1 MDTIK
6 QLFSNR
12 AVLIALWAFVRALI
26 TAFAPNIPQT
36 VMVSADSLVA
46 VVITVIAVSDAR
58 GRVRDVNA
66 REIVEGRRLG
76 PHG

>member
-12 AVLIALWAFVRALI
+12 AVLIALWAFIRALI
-26 TAFAPNIPQT
+26 SAFLPNIPQT

-46 VVITVIAVSDAR
+46 VVITVVAVSDAR
-58 GRVRDVNA
+58 IRVRDVNA
-66 REIVEGRRLG
+66 RRLRF
-76 PHG
+76 PPDA